1 MNASPSCET
10 LLRWPLVNNLRIHS
24 IVRFPRYA
32 SRLPRRL
39 QFRRQLSKKPLDA
52 GCKKQFPRRARS
64 CPTFNNRLA
73 EITRETTRLPPPR
86 YTPSNR
92 LTEFSSPSLSTAS
105 SLSFFRTLIFFLSA
119 FLSTFFFSF
128 GSRYFLLL
136 FFFKLRVVSS
146 MRKNAENIYI
156 CIRDS
161 EHVACKRI
169 SRSEKRLWDK
179 ERVG

>member
-10 LLRWPLVNNLRIHS
+10 LLRWPLVNNLRIHPHS
-24 IVRFPRYA
+24 IVRFPRHA

-128 GSRYFLLL
+128 GSPTLFSSS
-136 FFFKLRVVSS
+136 FFFLSFV
-146 MRKNAENIYI
+146 
-156 CIRDS
+156 
-161 EHVACKRI
+161 
-169 SRSEKRLWDK
+169 
-179 ERVG
+179 